1 MRKYIPYGVGQLM
14 ALAAVP
20 QLLFSKAV
28 DGATFY
34 IALIGL
40 ILMVLFPAPDLF
52 SHSLGLN
59 PANQPAVSGVSYN
72 EQFLSTLQV
81 LDNFHKPTK
90 YAELVRRF
98 GDQGLTDFDKI
109 ILLGGSEMVSNT
121 SWSVRLEDFIVSK
134 LVISAAVIAGNT
146 ATLTVDPSVI
156 DAQGNYYAAVG
167 DVIQLPNENVAKIT
181 SKVNNTL
188 TAKLF
193 QNLGAPGWG
202 AIGAGTELG
211 IGFNIFGEDTDQPD
225 PKAALLS
232 EEAYESH
239 ILKTTAR
246 ASNSELVRTPW
257 VTRMSDGTE
266 IPLSFSKA
274 VFDAEYRI
282 KQAAGG
288 ATFFSQA
295 ITNPDADFAGHRSMT
310 GLIPW
315 IRGGGI
321 VDLLNVFSLNK
332 LYAMSKALNRYYA
345 PNEYRL
351 ICAGDAYRT
360 VEQTLT
366 NLFTQNPIVFTMN
379 GSMPVS
385 DLKLGFKSAFLDDRL
400 WHLDRMH
407 LVNHPEIYDLQGYQ
421 LQNLVIV
428 QPNNKTKDKKNGG
441 SIPYMSYFFTAK
453 DGYSRKIRMWYT
465 GGGGPMANNDT
476 IDRQQLN
483 IVAEVGTRPVASN
496 HWGLF
501 E

>member
-1 MRKYIPYGVGQLM
+1 MKKNKIFNSLSFVIAYIG
-14 ALAAVP
+14 
-20 QLLFSKAV
+20 
-28 DGATFY
+28 
-34 IALIGL
+34 IAL
-40 ILMVLFPAPDLF
+40 MCLFPAPDAF
-52 SHSLGLN
+52 GNNLGLN
-59 PANQPAVSGVSYN
+59 PVNHPAVSGVSYN

-81 LDNFHKPTK
+81 LDNFHMPTK

-109 ILLGGSEMVSNT
+109 ILLGGSESVANT

-156 DAQGNYYAAVG
+156 DASGNYFAAVG

-181 SKVNNTL
+181 AKAGNQL

-202 AIGAGTELG
+202 AIGAGSELG
-211 IGFNIFGEDTDQPD
+211 IGFNIFGEETDQPD
-225 PKAALLS
+225 AKAANLS
-232 EEAYESH
+232 EEEYESH
-239 ILKTTAR
+239 IFKTTAR

-282 KQAAGG
+282 KQAIGG
-288 ATFFSQA
+288 ASYFSQA
-295 ITNPDADFAGHRSMT
+295 ITNPDADFANHRSMT

-321 VDLLNVFSLNK
+321 VDLLNIFTLNK

-366 NLFTQNPIVFTMN
+366 NLFTQNPIVFTVN

-385 DLKLGFKSAFLDDRL
+385 DLKLNFKSAYLDDRL
-400 WHLDRMH
+400 WHLDRMN

-428 QPNNKTKDKKNGG
+428 QPNFQTKNKKSGG
-441 SIPYMSYFFTAK
+441 NIPYLTYKFTAK

-465 GGGGPMANNDT
+465 GGGGPMANNET

-483 IVAEVGTRPVASN
+483 IVSECGLCPVNSA